1 MRVGFISTYPPIECG
16 VGAYTQFLTDA
27 LRREKTDVYIV
38 SHYGGQGKQ
47 VFPAFDYEDND
58 LAEKAFSMMIRFTP
72 DIVHIQ
78 HEFGM
83 YGKHYGVQVVPLIL
97 QFKLLGIPV
106 IVTLHTVY
114 QNPPEPHQILL
125 HAILNNASKVI
136 VHEDYQRNTLNTLFN
151 QQFAERL
158 VVIPHGAREVEPIPN
173 AKEILGLPKDKKVI
187 LLIGYFRPSK
197 NYELIVDIM
206 PQIVEQYPDAILVLA
221 GKIRGKEFVEYRNL
235 LFDRIRKS
243 PVRDHIYLIRGQ
255 LPQETFD
262 TVLSAADVV
271 VLPYKI
277 TSQSGILSHSL
288 SFGKPVVTSPAPS
301 MTRILNES
309 GAGFTAESPAEYV
322 EKILSILQNETL
334 AQQLSQRAIRYVRE
348 KLSWRLIAQ
357 QHIKLYEETL
367 DSVEENIQ
375 TIFVE

>member
-1 MRVGFISTYPPIECG
+1 M
-16 VGAYTQFLTDA
+16 
-27 LRREKTDVYIV
+27 
-38 SHYGGQGKQ
+38 
-47 VFPAFDYEDND
+47 
-58 LAEKAFSMMIRFTP
+58 
-72 DIVHIQ
+72 
-78 HEFGM
+78 
-83 YGKHYGVQVVPLIL
+83 
-97 QFKLLGIPV
+97 
-106 IVTLHTVY
+106 
-114 QNPPEPHQILL
+114 
-125 HAILNNASKVI
+125 
-136 VHEDYQRNTLNTLFN
+136 
-151 QQFAERL
+151 
-158 VVIPHGAREVEPIPN
+158 
-173 AKEILGLPKDKKVI
+173 
-187 LLIGYFRPSK
+187 LIGYFRPSK

>member
-16 VGAYTQFLTDA
+16 VGSYTQFLTDA

-106 IVTLHTVY
+106 IATLHTVY
-114 QNPPEPHQILL
+114 QNPPEPHQLL
-125 HAILNNASKVI
+125 LQAILSNASKVI
-136 VHEDYQRNTLNTLFN
+136 VHEDYQKNTLNALFN
-151 QQFAERL
+151 KQFDERL

-173 AKEILGLPKDKKVI
+173 AKDVLGLPKNKKVI

-206 PQIVEQYPDAILVLA
+206 PQIVEHYPDAILVLA

-235 LFDRIRKS
+235 LFDRIRRS

-255 LPQETFD
+255 LPQKTFD

-301 MTRILNES
+301 MTRILKES

-322 EKILSILQNETL
+322 EKIVSILQNEAL
-334 AQQLSQRAIRYVRE
+334 AQQLSQHAIRYVRE

-357 QHIKLYEETL
+357 QHIQLYEATL